1 MFKRLHTYKL
11 ALYITDS
18 LVLFTSAFLA
28 LWVRYYSTLWGDSP
42 NEFPTTKLIALA
54 CIALISPFVFRELQL
69 YKHRVIFSI
78 FDQIIQLIKGHFY
91 VFLLTVVAL
100 FFLREEF
107 IEHSRV
113 NSVLFAT
120 ISFGLHAFVRLVL
133 MKPLLGKFSKEK
145 TVSRRVIV
153 IGAGNAGEEFVG
165 KVFNDPSLGLK
176 IIGFIDNDSEKSNKR
191 ILGIRVLGT
200 IEELDE
206 LIELANPDEIFITI
220 NSISHSALL
229 DLIQKC
235 SQTGLPV
242 HVFSE
247 HFTVV
252 SNKVSDAE
260 YKDLQGLKVKRADL
274 YKINKK
280 VKMFF
285 DKIFTSII
293 ILVLLPIFLIF
304 AIIIKLTS
312 KGPIFYKTK
321 VIGEAGKPFEWYK
334 FRTMFVDNDN
344 SQHKEFIKKLIKE
357 GGGDSGATKIQ
368 NDPRITAIG
377 KFLRKFS
384 LDEFPQL
391 INVMRGEMSLIGP
404 RPCLPWEYELYDD
417 WHKKRFQA
425 IPGMTGLWQVSGRSE
440 VSFNDMVVLDIYYIE
455 NFSLWLDL
463 KILFKTIGVV
473 VTGKGGY

>member
-18 LVLFTSAFLA
+18 FVLFSSAFLA
-28 LWVRYYSTLWGDSP
+28 LWVRYYSTLWGGVP
-42 NEFPTTKLIALA
+42 KEFPVTKLIALT
-54 CIALISPFVFRELQL
+54 CIALISPFVFRELKL
-69 YKHRVIFSI
+69 YRHRIIFSI
-78 FDQIIQLIKGHFY
+78 TDQLIQLIKGHFY

-107 IEHSRV
+107 IEHSRA
-113 NSVLFAT
+113 NSILFAT

-133 MKPLLGKFSKEK
+133 MKPLLGKFTKEK
-145 TVSRRVIV
+145 TVSRRVLV
-153 IGAGNAGEEFVG
+153 VGAGNAGEEFVG

-176 IIGFIDNDSEKSNKR
+176 IIGFIDNDISKSNKR

-220 NSISHSALL
+220 NSISHSDLL
-229 DLIQKC
+229 DLIQRC
-235 SQTGLPV
+235 SKTGLPV

-252 SNKVSDAE
+252 SNKVSDTE

-274 YKINKK
+274 YQINKK
-280 VKMFF
+280 LKMFV
-285 DKIFTSII
+285 DKILTSVIVLI
-293 ILVLLPIFLIF
+293 LLPIFLIF
-304 AIIIKLTS
+304 ALIIKLTS

-321 VIGEAGKPFEWYK
+321 VIGENGKSFEWYK
-334 FRTMFVDNDN
+334 FRTMYVDNDN

-357 GGGDSGATKIQ
+357 GGDKSGATKIQ
-368 NDPRITAIG
+368 NDPRVTSIG
-377 KFLRKFS
+377 RFLRKFS

-391 INVMRGEMSLIGP
+391 INVFRGEMSLIGP
-404 RPCLPWEYELYDD
+404 RPCLPWEYELYDE

-440 VSFNDMVVLDIYYIE
+440 VGFNDMVVLDIYYIE